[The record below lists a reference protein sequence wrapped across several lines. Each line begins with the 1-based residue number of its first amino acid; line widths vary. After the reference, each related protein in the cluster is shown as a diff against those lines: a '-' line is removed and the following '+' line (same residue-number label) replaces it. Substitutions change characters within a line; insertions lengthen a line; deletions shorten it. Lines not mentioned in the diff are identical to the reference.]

1 MSWAS
6 VVMSWFWKRRS
17 DMVTLPLYTRVFAWL
32 GVGALVSAIVA
43 TAMIPW
49 LNRLMHSGGGN
60 GAMHLAHRSA
70 ST

>member
-1 MSWAS
+1 
-6 VVMSWFWKRRS
+6 
-17 DMVTLPLYTRVFAWL
+17 MVTLPLYTRVFAWL